1 MKQDRIKLIFKDAFD
16 TNIKDKFDLILIDA
30 AKGKNREFIEK
41 FQRNLKLGGTIIIDN
56 IDFHGMVGKSSEIKS
71 RNLRSLVRKIENFLK
86 YLETQKEYKVEKIN
100 IGDGLIILKE
110 ELWVNFTWYQ
120 ILKN

>member
-1 MKQDRIKLIFKDAFD
+1 
-16 TNIKDKFDLILIDA
+16 
-30 AKGKNREFIEK
+30 
-41 FQRNLKLGGTIIIDN
+41 
-56 IDFHGMVGKSSEIKS
+56 MVGKSSEIKS